1 MRFGFDTRTNP
12 MSMPRR
18 AMKEMGFQACCLLCD
33 APDKGAGA
41 RCKSC
46 ISHHR
51 NVRDV
56 LAKAPADDSLF
67 QFAKEILMMAAA
79 PHRHD
84 HDEVHGAALIHQ
96 QRLAASLT
104 DQKPLPSSE
113 EIVEVFARQRVG
125 KEMVDVDEKTNQ
137 DVEGMNAAMYID
149 QEQLEHY
156 GSRTVPSREIK
167 QVDRRDR
174 IGEDTELT
182 DRLEAATKAQSAP
195 EEKIAEVEERT
206 FEERQKNRQVW
217 KKTLSDVRELLDD
230 DLDL

>member
-1 MRFGFDTRTNP
+1 

-33 APDKGAGA
+33 APDKDAEA

-46 ISHHR
+46 IGHHR

-56 LAKAPADDSLF
+56 LAKAPADDSLY

-125 KEMVDVDEKTNQ
+125 KEMVDVDKKTNQ
-137 DVEGMNAAMYID
+137 AVEGMNAAMYVD
-149 QEQLEHY
+149 QEQLEQY

-167 QVDRRDR
+167 PVDRRDR
-174 IGEDTELT
+174 IGEDTVLT
-182 DRLEAATKAQSAP
+182 DRLEAATKAQLAP
-195 EEKIAEVEERT
+195 KEKITEVEERT
-206 FEERQKNRQVW
+206 FEARQKNRKVW
-217 KKTLSDVRELLDD
+217 KKPLSDVKELLDD